1 MGFQLICQRQLIL
14 QQCSAKAIEFFLYR
28 LIRQLS
34 CQTDRLLDD
43 TLRHFFS
50 FWRRRVSENHC
61 EKSHFYVQCIFAN
74 CRNSP
79 KLNVRKSQNMSIYK
93 KKNFQALPLSH
104 RGPQLSF
111 QPEGAEDA
119 DLEPS
124 SGTKVI
130 DSRAQ
135 SSGL

>member
-1 MGFQLICQRQLIL
+1 M
-14 QQCSAKAIEFFLYR
+14 
-28 LIRQLS
+28 
-34 CQTDRLLDD
+34 
-43 TLRHFFS
+43 
-50 FWRRRVSENHC
+50 
-61 EKSHFYVQCIFAN
+61 
-74 CRNSP
+74 
-79 KLNVRKSQNMSIYK
+79 
-93 KKNFQALPLSH
+93 PLSH

-135 SSGL
+135 SSGLQSSKEKLDPKIGGNSYRNSIDIPNQTYNSINKSSHTIDNTSTWIGSQGQF